1 MTEILSLKD
10 RGITMVLFE
19 RFVNQRL
26 PRILKINE
34 KLDRGEQLDE
44 RGRAS
49 CLLQPSKSNH

>member
-34 KLDRGEQLDE
+34 KLDCGEQLDE
-44 RGRAS
+44 RGIAFNKNP
-49 CLLQPSKSNH
+49 PSN